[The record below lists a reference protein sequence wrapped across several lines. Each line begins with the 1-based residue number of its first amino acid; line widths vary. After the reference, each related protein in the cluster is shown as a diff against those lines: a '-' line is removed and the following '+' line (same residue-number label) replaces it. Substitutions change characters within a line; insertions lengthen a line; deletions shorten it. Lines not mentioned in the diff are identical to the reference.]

1 MLGSLIG
8 RLLPVIIHL
17 DNKTPRRTAMKKL
30 TAELTLLATRRD
42 ARLIFF
48 VLTVALYILAAGAPD
63 AAGGVGM

>member
-1 MLGSLIG
+1 
-8 RLLPVIIHL
+8 
-17 DNKTPRRTAMKKL
+17 MKKL

-48 VLTVALYILAAGAPD
+48 VLTVTLYIFAAGAPD